1 MKHLVTLSFMLAV
14 FAAAPALSHAQ
25 SGGMKGMD
33 MKGMDMK
40 GMDMKGMESS
50 ARAPGTVHKG
60 AGTVKNVDTG
70 KNSVTIAH
78 GPVQSLNWPAMTME
92 FEIRDKANLAALK
105 PGRKVEFE
113 FVEEKGRYAIT
124 GVK

>member
-1 MKHLVTLSFMLAV
+1 MKHLVMASVVLAI

-33 MKGMDMK
+33 VKGVDMK

-50 ARAPGTVHKG
+50 TKSPGTVHKG
-60 AGTVKNVDTG
+60 AGTVKNVDSG
-70 KNSVTIAH
+70 KGTLTIAH

-92 FEIRDKANLAALK
+92 FEMRDKARLAPLK
-105 PGRKVEFE
+105 PGQKVEFE
-113 FVEEKGRYAIT
+113 FAEEKGKHIIT
-124 GVK
+124 EVK